1 MSGTVSVGNITVTS
15 IASDSALAINSS
27 TGNIQVGGYT
37 FPSAT
42 PTENSVLVT
51 DGSGNLSFSS
61 ANTRAEVA
69 TAAYSISG
77 DDDIVAIT
85 VQQDTVLTLPDPTTR
100 TVGDIIYIVK
110 EVAGTNP
117 VTINPNSTELISG
130 QASYVFFAEYGAT
143 KMYTNGT
150 NWFLLF

>member
-1 MSGTVSVGNITVTS
+1 
-15 IASDSALAINSS
+15 
-27 TGNIQVGGYT
+27 YT
-37 FPSAT
+37 FPSGT
-42 PTENSVLVT
+42 PTESSVLVT

-61 ANTRAEVA
+61 TNTRAEVA
-69 TAAYSISG
+69 TAAYSISA

-85 VQQDTVLTLPDPTTR
+85 VQQDTVLTLPDPGTR
-100 TVGDIIYIVK
+100 TVGDSIYVVK

-130 QASYVFFAEYGAT
+130 QASYVFFSEYGAT
-143 KMYTNGT
+143 KLYTNGT